1 LKRYIIFILSC
12 FIFQASFSQTGTS
25 IIFQNGDTLMDSKI
39 YSSFKKTN
47 SKKLTFERNGQV
59 ETVSVS
65 DVIAYWDG
73 KNYFSRKPIDESGE
87 CFINLLLS
95 GPLTLG
101 EYVSEGGK
109 TIFVVK
115 LEAEE
120 KFRII
125 NDSKAN
131 LNSYFSSF
139 LPRYAEFMEEYKKAP
154 VHTRKSIGEFVS
166 AYNQFRNPEKYKFT
180 KFKHPRK
187 FYFGVSL
194 LSTSNSFST
203 DLGSFES
210 GNRSHIG
217 LGINGRINV
226 TPKLSF
232 MGVLG
237 KNKSEANEYSSR
249 LVINSTFFEG
259 HMIYSLTNS
268 SKLNILLGSNFT
280 ILFNSNSNY
289 YVPRA
294 TLAGVF
300 IDSYQL
306 ESISTGYGLN
316 LLLIY
321 PTPSINFGAI
331 VGVGGRSINSKQN
344 DFTGTGYNGHS
355 KTIRLGLMVE
365 F

>member
-1 LKRYIIFILSC
+1 
-12 FIFQASFSQTGTS
+12 
-25 IIFQNGDTLMDSKI
+25 MDSKI

-47 SKKLTFERNGQV
+47 SKKLTFEKDGQTK
-59 ETVSVS
+59 TVSV
-65 DVIAYWDG
+65 DEVIAFWDG
-73 KNYFSRKPIDESGE
+73 EKYFSRKLTIDDEL
-87 CFINLLLS
+87 CFINQILS
-95 GPLTLG
+95 GPLTFG
-101 EYVSEGGK
+101 EYVGETGE
-109 TIFVVK
+109 IVFVVK

-166 AYNQFRNPEKYKFT
+166 AYNQLRNPEKYKFT

-203 DLGSFES
+203 DKGSFES

-237 KNKSEANEYSSR
+237 KTKSDTKEGSDN
-249 LVINSTFFEG
+249 LVINSTYFEG
-259 HMIYSLTNS
+259 HVLYSLTNS
-268 SKLNILLGSNFT
+268 SKLNILLGPNFT
-280 ILFNSNSNY
+280 LLSNTNSAY
-289 YVPRA
+289 IIQRQTPIA
-294 TLAGVF
+294 IF
-300 IDSYQL
+300 IEPYKL
-306 ESISTGYGLN
+306 ENFSTGYGFN
-316 LLLIY
+316 LFIIY
-321 PTPSINFGAI
+321 PTPKVNFGFVMGI
-331 VGVGGRSINSKQN
+331 GKRTLDTHQY
-344 DFTGTGYNGHS
+344 DFSANNYNGDS
-355 KTIRLGLMVE
+355 KIIRFGLMLE